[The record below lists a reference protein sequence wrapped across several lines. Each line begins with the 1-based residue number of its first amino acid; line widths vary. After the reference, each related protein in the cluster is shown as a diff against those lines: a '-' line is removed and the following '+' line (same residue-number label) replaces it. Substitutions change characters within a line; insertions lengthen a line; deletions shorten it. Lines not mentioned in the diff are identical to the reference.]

1 MVEWGEEMTNQV
13 RVRFAPSPTGYP
25 HVGNIR
31 TAMFNW
37 LFARHTG
44 GKFIVRI
51 EDTDVARKVE
61 GAVEAILDGLR
72 WLGLDWD
79 EGPGVG
85 GEYGPYIQSERLELY
100 KEAAGRLV
108 AQGDAYY
115 CYCSPERL
123 EKMRAEQIKR
133 KQPPGYDRH
142 CRNLS
147 AEERAKKEADGI
159 TPVVRFKTPLE
170 GQTRFNDL
178 IYGDVVFEHSTIDD
192 FVLLKS
198 DGYPT
203 YHLANVVDDHA
214 MEISHVIRAEEWI
227 SSTPRHLLLYR
238 AFGFEPPQFIHHP
251 MILGPDRAKLSKRH
265 GAVSILEYRE
275 QGYLPETMFNFLA
288 LIGWSL
294 DDKTELMSR
303 QELIAHFSLE
313 RIGKTGA
320 IFNREKLDWMN
331 GVYIRK
337 MSADEFFAA
346 VQPFL
351 MTDIAAG
358 KALISDEKYVRDIL
372 PLVQERARTLAE
384 VAELAQFFFVDEP
397 DYESS
402 LLTGEKMA
410 REAAVGAL
418 KAAQQRLSQLQ
429 AFDANSLEGVLRPLA
444 AELGLKT
451 GQLFGALRVA
461 VTGRVAAPPLFQTMA
476 VLGKERCLRR
486 IEAALARL

>member
-1 MVEWGEEMTNQV
+1 MDKPV

-37 LFARHTG
+37 LFARHSG
-44 GKFIVRI
+44 GRFIVRI
-51 EDTDVARKVE
+51 EDTDVTRKVK
-61 GAVEAILDGLR
+61 GAVKAILDSLR
-72 WLGLDWD
+72 WLELDWD
-79 EGPGVG
+79 EGPEVG
-85 GEYGPYIQSERLELY
+85 GSYGPYIQSERLDMY
-100 KEAAGRLV
+100 RSAAERLIS
-108 AQGDAYY
+108 QGEAYY
-115 CYCSPERL
+115 CYCSPQRL
-123 EKMRAEQIKR
+123 EELRAEQVKR
-133 KQPPGYDRH
+133 KQPPGYDRC
-142 CRNLS
+142 CRDLS
-147 AEERAKKEADGI
+147 PEERAKKEAEGV

-238 AFGFEPPQFIHHP
+238 ALGFEPPQFIHHP

-265 GAVSILEYRE
+265 GAVSVIEYRE
-275 QGYLPETMFNFLA
+275 QGYLPEAMLNFLA

-294 DDKTELMSR
+294 DDKTEILSR
-303 QELIAHFSLE
+303 KELIAHFSLE

-337 MSADEFFAA
+337 MSADEFFEAA
-346 VQPFL
+346 QPYL
-351 MTDIAAG
+351 MMDINAG
-358 KALISDEKYVRDIL
+358 KALISSE
-372 PLVQERARTLAE
+372 E
-384 VAELAQFFFVDEP
+384 VCEGGFISCP
-397 DYESS
+397 
-402 LLTGEKMA
+402 GE
-410 REAAVGAL
+410 G
-418 KAAQQRLSQLQ
+418 
-429 AFDANSLEGVLRPLA
+429 ANSG
-444 AELGLKT
+444 
-451 GQLFGALRVA
+451 
-461 VTGRVAAPPLFQTMA
+461 
-476 VLGKERCLRR
+476 
-486 IEAALARL
+486 

>member
-1 MVEWGEEMTNQV
+1 MNKPV

-31 TAMFNW
+31 TALFNW
-37 LFARHTG
+37 LFARHHG
-44 GKFIVRI
+44 GSFIVRI
-51 EDTDVARKVE
+51 EDTDVTRKVK
-61 GAVEAILDGLR
+61 GAVKAILDGLR

-79 EGPGVG
+79 EGPEVG
-85 GEYGPYIQSERLELY
+85 GKYAPYIQSQRLEIYRELA
-100 KEAAGRLV
+100 ERLV

-115 CYCSPERL
+115 CYCSPQRL
-123 EKMRAEQIKR
+123 EEMRAEQIKC
-133 KQPPGYDRH
+133 KQPPGYDRY

-147 AEERAKKEADGI
+147 QEERAKKEAEGI

-178 IYGDVVFEHSTIDD
+178 IYGDVVFENNTIDD

-275 QGYLPETMFNFLA
+275 QGYLPEAMVNFLA
-288 LIGWSL
+288 LLGWSL
-294 DDKTELMSR
+294 DDRTEIISR
-303 QELIAHFSLE
+303 QELIDNFSLE

-320 IFNREKLDWMN
+320 IFNRGKLDWMN
-331 GVYIRK
+331 GVYIR
-337 MSADEFFAA
+337 SLTADEFFEA
-346 VQPFL
+346 VEPYL
-351 MTDIAAG
+351 MTDISAG
-358 KALISDEKYVRDIL
+358 KALISSEEYVRDIL

-384 VAELAQFFFVDEP
+384 VTELAQFFFVDEL
-397 DYESS
+397 DYEPS
-402 LLTGEKMA
+402 LLIGENMNHQSA
-410 REAAVGAL
+410 IQAL
-418 KAAQQRLSQLQ
+418 TVAKQRLSQVQ

-444 AELGLKT
+444 VELGLKT
-451 GQLFGALRVA
+451 GQLFGTLRVA
-461 VTGRVAAPPLFQTMA
+461 VTGRTAAPPLFQTMA
-476 VLGKERCLRR
+476 VLGKERCLKR
-486 IEAALARL
+486 IEAALQRL